1 MGRSV
6 STPHNATVVAYS
18 WIEVESCEQD
28 RESYSDDQDRE
39 SYGCE
44 DEYAAQDAFDSMVE
58 DLTEYAPTLWPSLR
72 KCDKNTWL
80 GREDHALLEN
90 DLCFMGISEYCGCVA
105 YWIVPKDGEEV
116 ENLSANWIGQIEP
129 KFLKTWGRMNSIGRA
144 SNGEQFF
151 QKVA

>member
-6 STPHNATVVAYS
+6 STPHNASVVAYS
-18 WIEVESCEQD
+18 YIEAEG
-28 RESYSDDQDRE
+28 DDDFA
-39 SYGCE
+39 S
-44 DEYAAQDAFDSMVE
+44 QDAFDSMVE

-105 YWIVPKDGEEV
+105 YWIVPRDDRRSGYSDQGTD
-116 ENLSANWIGQIEP
+116 NLCANWIGQIEA
-129 KFLKTWGRMNSIGRA
+129 KFLKTFGRMTSIGRA

-151 QKVA
+151 QKVAS